1 MAESILKRLRAEGA
15 FMHSVEA
22 RIAKLIL
29 ADPTSFCNLS
39 LSAAA
44 RMADASQGSLVNFAN
59 KYAHGGFPALKLA
72 ITAAYVA
79 EGVPAAEKSVGE
91 ALRNTVKGAEEA
103 FSNTLSLNDENTLRR
118 VAERI
123 RKAKKVEIYGI
134 FRSAVVATDFYYQLL
149 QLNVPATFV
158 SDVLTCAASA
168 SLLRR
173 GSLVVAIS
181 SSGQTK
187 DVLDAVSLAKANGVP
202 IVGITGHRDSP
213 LARLSDD
220 VLVSAHSGRND
231 TVDSTEVR
239 LSQLVLTDAI
249 CSYLRDRLDAE
260 GKRSYSGMT
269 EILNSHSVKD

>member
-15 FMHSVEA
+15 FMRPVEA

-29 ADPTSFCNLS
+29 ADPASFCTLS
-39 LSAAA
+39 LGAAA

-72 ITAAYVA
+72 VTAAYAA
-79 EGVPAAEKSVGE
+79 EGIPMAEDSMGAV
-91 ALRNTVKGAEEA
+91 LRKTVKGAEEA
-103 FSNTLSLNDENTLRR
+103 FHNTLSLNNEDTLRR
-118 VAERI
+118 VAERV

-149 QLNVPATFV
+149 QLGVPATFV

-173 GSLVVAIS
+173 GSLVIAIS

-187 DVLDAVSLAKANGVP
+187 DVLDAVSLAKENGVP
-202 IVGITGHRDSP
+202 VVGITANGDSP

-220 VLVSAHSGRND
+220 VLIAAHSGRSD
-231 TVDSTEVR
+231 TVDNTEVR
-239 LSQLVLTDAI
+239 LSQLALTDAI

-260 GKRSYSGMT
+260 SKQSYSNMT